1 MTQYVTI
8 PRNNIHNDVPI
19 PRNNIDDFNKE
30 PLDLHKLFQRSK
42 QSRIIM
48 TYYDIYMSTPLG
60 IILIILRGYAHS
72 SSMKLFQMSNKNGII
87 ICRTCRTG
95 LE

>member
-1 MTQYVTI
+1 MSNTRGIILTQYVTI

-19 PRNNIDDFNKE
+19 PRNNFHNNVPIPGNNIDDFNKE

-48 TYYDIYMSTPLG
+48 TY
-60 IILIILRGYAHS
+60 
-72 SSMKLFQMSNKNGII
+72 
-87 ICRTCRTG
+87 ICQRF